1 MKNRVFETV
10 LYYTPEPS
18 EKAVKLKGVLV
29 RMGIRIKN
37 ISPEQAGETIGS
49 LLGIAG
55 YEKNSEEDRGAE
67 NEEKALPVMDQEML
81 VMHRFSERRL
91 DELLMNLRKA
101 GVPKIALKAIVTE
114 SNAGW
119 SFSHLYEELLEEH
132 QRMSGMEQ

>member
-55 YEKNSEEDRGAE
+55 YEKNSEEDRAAG
-67 NEEKALPVMDQEML
+67 NEEKALPVMAQEML
-81 VMHRFSERRL
+81 VMHRFSERRWMSF
-91 DELLMNLRKA
+91 DESAESRC
-101 GVPKIALKAIVTE
+101 PQIALKAIVTE
-114 SNAGW
+114 AMQAGVLVIYMR
-119 SFSHLYEELLEEH
+119 SF
-132 QRMSGMEQ
+132 